1 MEILR
6 TPEERF
12 EKLPGYDFEPH
23 YLEISGLRVHYLDEG
38 PADAAP
44 VLLLHGEPSWCY
56 LYRKLIPVLTAAGH
70 RAVAP
75 GCIGSGGAAV
85 LAGGAGAADRPD
97 REARLRLGPAGGGGR
112 GLRRAVSGGALQ
124 GGRAGVP
131 VAGAD
136 AARRSGFRG
145 QPEGVGGAEPLGEA
159 VPHGVQR
166 QSEE

>member
-6 TPEERF
+6 TPDERF

-38 PADAAP
+38 PADAPP

-75 GCIGSGGAAV
+75 DFIGFGRSDKPAGRDHYTYQLHVDVMAAFV
-85 LAGGAGAADRPD
+85 GQ
-97 REARLRLGPAGGGGR
+97 LGPSKAQD
-112 GLRRAVSGGALQ
+112 GAC
-124 GGRAGVP
+124 AT
-131 VAGAD
+131 
-136 AARRSGFRG
+136 
-145 QPEGVGGAEPLGEA
+145 
-159 VPHGVQR
+159 
-166 QSEE
+166 